1 MKKFYLAA
9 ALLMASTTAYAGNS
23 VAFDVNGQ
31 RVRIDVPNSCDTLSC
46 IRIQAPGLSKTPI
59 KLNNINWN
67 KLFNNDDDDDSADSA
82 PATPA
87 ATPAASPAPPAP
99 AAVVTAPQSR
109 PAPAVTSQASAP
121 APVAATPSPQPK
133 TIATTTPAPVPAPA
147 TPAAKPVAQPA
158 PAVAVAAAPLP
169 AATTPIGVWRTEDD
183 KGNVR
188 IEQCGADLCG
198 YAVGSGEKI
207 LIHMKPTASKW
218 IGRIHDPDSD
228 RDYDS
233 SIAMKGPNRLKVRGC
248 ALGGLFCGGQ
258 IWKRVS

>member
-1 MKKFYLAA
+1 MKTFYLAA

-23 VAFDVNGQ
+23 VAFDINGQ
-31 RVRIDVPNSCDTLSC
+31 KVRIDVPHSCDTLSC
-46 IRIQAPGLSKTPI
+46 IQIQAPGLSRTPI

-67 KLFNNDDDDDSADSA
+67 KLFNNDDDDDDRADSA

-87 ATPAASPAPPAP
+87 TSSAPPAP
-99 AAVVTAPQSR
+99 AAVVTAPQAG
-109 PAPAVTSQASAP
+109 PAPAVTPQASTP
-121 APVAATPSPQPK
+121 APVAATPSSQPK
-133 TIATTTPAPVPAPA
+133 TIATTTPAPAPAPA
-147 TPAAKPVAQPA
+147 TSTATAVAQPA
-158 PAVAVAAAPLP
+158 PAVAAAPPP

-198 YAVGSGEKI
+198 YAVGSGEKV

>member
-23 VAFDVNGQ
+23 VAFDINGQ
-31 RVRIDVPNSCDTLSC
+31 KVRIDVPNSCDTLSC
-46 IRIQAPGLSKTPI
+46 IQIQAPGLSKTPI

-67 KLFNNDDDDDSADSA
+67 KLFNNNDDDDDDSADSA
-82 PATPA
+82 P

-109 PAPAVTSQASAP
+109 PAPAVTSQPSTP

-133 TIATTTPAPVPAPA
+133 TIATTTPAPAPAPA
-147 TPAAKPVAQPA
+147 TPAATVVAQPA
-158 PAVAVAAAPLP
+158 PAVAAAPP
-169 AATTPIGVWRTEDD
+169 PVATTPIGVWRTEDD

-218 IGRIHDPDSD
+218 IGSIHDPDSG